1 MVREGGGSKRRLRK
15 RVGGDSIAFS
25 LIICDSIGTS
35 ARAAYVSLDLSN
47 SYCYPRV
54 TTEVADMLSRLG
66 SISGRREPKPRM
78 ARGSLMPYIHVRY
91 TECQSDYLQRGRKV
105 LLPGGLW
112 CTFGIKSPDRP
123 HHWISSGGS
132 HTVTGRCQHRITSER
147 NHNTKYLTTNGDSIV
162 STKWEKSTYSN
173 PTGKKSLPMR

>member
-1 MVREGGGSKRRLRK
+1 
-15 RVGGDSIAFS
+15 
-25 LIICDSIGTS
+25 
-35 ARAAYVSLDLSN
+35 
-47 SYCYPRV
+47 
-54 TTEVADMLSRLG
+54 MLSRLG
-66 SISGRREPKPRM
+66 SISGRREPKPWM

-123 HHWISSGGS
+123 HHWISAGGS